1 MFGFGKK
8 KPETR
13 VIGALTDQQLGELD
27 LILLIDNSGSMGNR
41 SSRVAGSRLEEVQ
54 EHVLRTAEAAEKFDS
69 DGITLIEFGSVA
81 QLFDNV
87 GALKVAG
94 VFKQFNRS
102 GSTNL
107 THGLEL
113 AVAKATSSPKNAV
126 VVCWTDG
133 SPDSERTAKAVID
146 KAGKTLGRPKI
157 GFTFVQ
163 VGNEPSAANFL
174 DALDNSM
181 DVDVCATVRADEAAE
196 LTIHQ
201 LAWLAQNA

>member
-8 KPETR
+8 KSETR
-13 VIGALTDQQLGELD
+13 VIGALTDQQLGDLD
-27 LILLIDNSGSMGNR
+27 LILMVDNSGSMGAR
-41 SSRVAGSRLEEVQ
+41 SLRVAGSRLEEVQ
-54 EHVLRTAEAAEKFDS
+54 QHVMRTAETAETFDS
-69 DGITLIEFGSVA
+69 DGITLIEFGSTA

-94 VFKQFNRS
+94 IFKQFNRS

-113 AVAKATSSPKNAV
+113 AVAKATSSPKNVV

-146 KAGKTLGRPKI
+146 KAGKTLGRPKV

-163 VGNEPSAANFL
+163 VGEEPSASKFL
-174 DALDNSM
+174 DSLDNDM
-181 DVDVCATVRADEAAE
+181 KVDVCATVRADAASE
-196 LTIHQ
+196 LSIHQ